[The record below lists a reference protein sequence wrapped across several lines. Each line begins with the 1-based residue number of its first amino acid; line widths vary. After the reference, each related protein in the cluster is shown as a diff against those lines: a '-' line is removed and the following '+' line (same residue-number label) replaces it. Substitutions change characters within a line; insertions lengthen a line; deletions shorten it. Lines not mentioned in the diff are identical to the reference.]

1 MLAGQGSALA
11 MAAACILAGE
21 LARAGGDYRAAFS
34 AYEALLQPL
43 VASKQRAAERF
54 ARSFVPSSEFGIRVR
69 NRVTHLM
76 SAPLVARFLM
86 GRLLKDTL
94 ALPNY

>member
-1 MLAGQGSALA
+1 

>member
-11 MAAACILAGE
+11 MAAAYILAGE

-54 ARSFVPSSEFGIRVR
+54 ARSFVPSSEFGIRV
-69 NRVTHLM
+69 THLM